1 MSFKTVTNNKFRCK
15 TFKNI
20 EKQLQKDLFNEK
32 DLFSKRMV

>member
-1 MSFKTVTNNKFRCK
+1 MSFKTVTNNKLCCK
-15 TFKNI
+15 TVKNV